1 MRTFT
6 FSDATSHK
14 FWNIDLKGRSFT
26 VTFGRIGTAGQTQLK
41 TFADE
46 EKARKEHDKLIAEKT
61 RKGYRE
67 TTPSAKPAARSLR
80 ESLEEAL
87 VENPDDLA
95 SHMAY
100 ADYLTD
106 QGDPR
111 GDFIGVQLALEDERK
126 SAGEREKLRQQEA
139 QLLKAHA
146 KTWLGELA
154 PYCLKQ

>member
-14 FWNIDLKGRSFT
+14 FWDIDLKGKSFT

-41 TFADE
+41 TFPDE
-46 EKARKEHDKLIAEKT
+46 GKARKEHDKLIAEKT

-67 TTPSAKPAARSLR
+67 TTPSAKPAAMSLR
-80 ESLEEAL
+80 ESLEEAI

-100 ADYLTD
+100 ADYLTE

-111 GDFIGVQLALEDERK
+111 GDFIRVQLALEDERK
-126 SAGEREKLRQQEA
+126 PPAEREKLRQQEA
-139 QLLKAHA
+139 QLLKARRPGWA
-146 KTWLGELA
+146 SWPRTA
-154 PYCLKQ
+154 